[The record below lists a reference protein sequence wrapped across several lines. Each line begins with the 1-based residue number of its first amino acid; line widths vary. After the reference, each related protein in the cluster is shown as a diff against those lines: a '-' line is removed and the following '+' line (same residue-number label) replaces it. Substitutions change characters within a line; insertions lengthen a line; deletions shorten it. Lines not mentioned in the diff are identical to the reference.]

1 MPSYPVKV
9 ARIPFPSRNS
19 TQLQTSS
26 SASPLLDP
34 FQLDPNPKAIIQA
47 AEDFTISINT
57 ISSSLYSNY
66 KSTYLAGQHNNNY
79 FVLLS
84 CIGIGDQ
91 SKPTTKLNF
100 LQPINDMTRDY
111 TDIWAEN
118 VAIVDDYL
126 KADDAQ
132 RIYISFQAFCQ
143 DLGTTKYA
151 DIKTAGDRIL
161 GLTGSIFPNLMPF
174 TSIGQAV
181 VSGVQNIFAKLSQNP
196 GQCKKVE
203 FNLYPVV
210 DSTETIRGEAPLQTG
225 SYVLFFEDTIID
237 GLQLDSSGIVR
248 GNSSTKIPPYIIV
261 NVKKGK
267 RLAPRF
273 LDVNAATEILARHQK
288 NYSYLLPGSGSP
300 TPDRSEGFLDALQE
314 FGKSQRLVQS
324 MQRYYQ
330 LKDKPDRTI
339 AETTKFK
346 ELATL
351 LKTNFSDQ
359 DWA

>member
-19 TQLQTSS
+19 TQLQASS

-66 KSTYLAGQHNNNY
+66 KNTYLAGQHNNNY

-100 LQPINDMTRDY
+100 LQPINEMNRDY

-118 VAIVDDYL
+118 VAIVEDYL

-151 DIKTAGDRIL
+151 DLKTAGDRIL

-248 GNSSTKIPPYIIV
+248 GNGAAKIPPYIIV

-273 LDVNAATEILARHQK
+273 LDVNAATEILARYQK

-314 FGKSQRLVQS
+314 FGKAQRVVQS
-324 MQRYYQ
+324 IQRYNQ
-330 LKDKPDRTI
+330 LKNKGDLTT
-339 AETTKFK
+339 AESVKFK
-346 ELATL
+346 ELLTL
-351 LKTNFSDQ
+351 LKSNFNDQ
-359 DWA
+359 NWG

>member
-1 MPSYPVKV
+1 MASYPIKV
-9 ARIPFPSRNS
+9 ARIPFPSRSS
-19 TQLQTSS
+19 TQPSPAT
-26 SASPLLDP
+26 SPLLDP
-34 FQLDPNPKAIIQA
+34 FLLDPNPKAIVQA

-66 KSTYLAGQHNNNY
+66 KNTYLAGQHNNNY

-100 LQPINDMTRDY
+100 LQPINEMTRDY

-118 VAIVDDYL
+118 VAIVEDYL
-126 KADDAQ
+126 RADDAQ

-151 DIKTAGDRIL
+151 DLKTAGDRIL
-161 GLTGSIFPNLMPF
+161 GLTGSIFPSLMPF
-174 TSIGQAV
+174 TSIGRAV

-210 DSTETIRGEAPLQTG
+210 DQTETIRGEAPLQTG

-237 GLQLDSSGIVR
+237 GLQLDSSGVVR
-248 GNSSTKIPPYIIV
+248 GNSSAKIPPYIIV

-267 RLAPRF
+267 RLAPKF
-273 LDVNAATEILARHQK
+273 LDVNAATEILSRYQK
-288 NYSYLLPGSGSP
+288 NYSYLLPGSGAAA
-300 TPDRSEGFLDALQE
+300 PDRSEGFLEALQE
-314 FGKSQRLVQS
+314 FGKSQRIVQS
-324 MQRYYQ
+324 IQRYYQ
-330 LKDKPDRTI
+330 LKEKSDLTP
-339 AETTKFK
+339 AESTKFK

-351 LKTNFSDQ
+351 LKTNFSDST
-359 DWA
+359 WG